1 MSILEKIINLKT
13 VKILF
18 PVSIIILIFLFISL
32 FIKFT
37 VTGYFLTMNF
47 LGVVFGIATYLYFVK
62 KPSYNEFN
70 INNDRL
76 NVASAIIF
84 SSFISITVFSIY
96 LSNVYRVIEFYVFI
110 TAAMGLLTFEALFLK
125 VSKKTAL
132 LVLMQLIILDF
143 IQRISLYLINGVPPW
158 WDSYYHYNNSVTVY
172 NLGHVANFAEY
183 TYFPLYYILNA
194 IIWLIPFGKL
204 TFMYMLINSLIVSIS
219 LFSVYAIVYRISSN
233 ERVSLISTIIF
244 SLIYSFLSFSSYT
257 PHPFSFILFLISFYS
272 LIRIEGNRKF
282 AIILIL
288 SSISMFLFHPTA
300 ALIFAIVMLVLTF
313 SLFTYNRYMKT
324 YSIAYFGLIIFYLFF
339 FAYPYLSLFLT
350 GLINPPGPLSPESPS
365 TPYFKPIL
373 DSLTFYALSHLW
385 YSITIYLGTVGLLF
399 TLING
404 KNFKNYFLALSALTI
419 VAYNFAILFSGTAIA
434 ETIAVFYILVPLSF
448 LSGFFLVFKRK
459 AIFALLLV
467 LVIFAFF
474 SSNLLT
480 DDSPYFAKYSYP
492 SQAIMY
498 DNQQS
503 FSLVK
508 FILYMNPPAKIFGTI
523 DPSIMPYNFNGTLS
537 SSIAYYKLLFNN
549 MNTSNSYM
557 AISIYTGERW
567 YDEIPP
573 ASFSNYLNSLIYK
586 SNNDIL
592 FNNGDSYLIKT

>member
-1 MSILEKIINLKT
+1 MSILEKIINLRT

-18 PVSIIILIFLFISL
+18 PVSIIIFIFLFVSL
-32 FIKFT
+32 LIKFT

-233 ERVSLISTIIF
+233 ERVSLISTIVF
-244 SLIYSFLSFSSYT
+244 SLIYSYMSFDYYT
-257 PHPFSFILFLISFYS
+257 THQFSFILFLISFYS

-282 AIILIL
+282 TIILIL
-288 SSISMFLFHPTA
+288 SSISMFLFHPTP
-300 ALIFAIVMLVLTF
+300 ALIFAIITVVLTF
-313 SLFTYNRYMKT
+313 IIFIYNKYIKIF
-324 YSIAYFGLIIFYLFF
+324 SIFYFGFIIFYLFF
-339 FAYPYLSLFLT
+339 FAYPYLSFFLT
-350 GLINPPGPLSPESPS
+350 ALINPPFSFNPESPS
-365 TPYFKPIL
+365 ISFFKPNF
-373 DSLTFYALSHLW
+373 DSLTFFALSHIW
-385 YSITIYLGTVGLLF
+385 YSVVTYLGTVGLLYA
-399 TLING
+399 LINLRG
-404 KNFKNYFLALSALTI
+404 FKNYFLALTELTI
-419 VAYNFAILFSGTAIA
+419 IAYNIIALFSGISTP
-434 ETIAVFYILVPLSF
+434 ETLTVFFILVPVSF
-448 LSGFFLVFKRK
+448 LSGLFLVFKRK

-467 LVIFAFF
+467 LIIFAFF

-492 SQAIMY
+492 SQPIMY

-508 FILYMNPPAKIFGTI
+508 FILFMNPPAKIFGTLSQ
-523 DPSIMPYNFNGTLS
+523 SIAFYYLNGTLS
-537 SSIAYYKLLFNN
+537 SSIAYYYLSLN
-549 MNTSNSYM
+549 MNTSNSYI
-557 AISIYTGERW
+557 AVSIYTGERW
-567 YDEIPP
+567 ANGISP
-573 ASFSNYLNSLIYK
+573 SFFSNYLNSLIYK

-592 FNNGDSYLIKT
+592 FNNGDSYLIMI